1 MPHKQKLM
9 EYFHRGSSSI
19 LDTLSDKKHS
29 PDFAYARNH
38 YLGSRLRIVC
48 WIFILL
54 SPFWALFDHL
64 LLPAEP
70 LPELRLAR
78 LFFFGSLIVILLLS
92 HWRLFARHQTL
103 LAAMLLPSP
112 ACFYASLLFVTGPF
126 ELPELGNYR
135 FMPILL
141 VATLTTHSSSFVD
154 ALLGGVDV

>member
-78 LFFFGSLIVILLLS
+78 LFFFAIG
-92 HWRLFARHQTL
+92 R
-103 LAAMLLPSP
+103 
-112 ACFYASLLFVTGPF
+112 ASCREGV
-126 ELPELGNYR
+126 
-135 FMPILL
+135 L
-141 VATLTTHSSSFVD
+141 VWVSVD
-154 ALLGGVDV
+154 AGIPTDGRESG